1 MHYMLEQRRLKVVH
15 AVWEEYDLARTL
27 HPDWHQDLVRGAST
41 AIEEAGE
48 TTQAVNDYCLH
59 NKGSIEAIRN
69 EAIQAAA
76 MYIRFLV
83 ESEELWA
90 KSTTP
95 TTPTIQQS

>member
-1 MHYMLEQRRLKVVH
+1 MHYQLEQRRFKVIQ
-15 AVWEEYDLARTL
+15 AVWEEYDRAHTL

-48 TTQAVNDYCLH
+48 CQQAVNDHVLH
-59 NKGSIEAIRN
+59 GKGSIENIRK

-95 TTPTIQQS
+95 TTPQS